1 MRGRIGLIVLIG
13 LSSVGCTHIHSGAGS
28 APVDRRMPPSMIPPS
43 AADRDQ
49 RSATK
54 RVSDKEA
61 PSDLVA
67 TDASRC
73 SVSEEDFRLAEIGKS
88 FTCDWRKAAGKPG
101 KPL

>member
-1 MRGRIGLIVLIG
+1 MRGEIVLIG
-13 LSSVGCTHIHSGAGS
+13 LLSAAGCTHIHSGAGS
-28 APVDRRMPPSMIPPS
+28 APTDRRLPPSMVPPS

-49 RSATK
+49 RSQTK

-61 PSDLVA
+61 PADLIA

-73 SVSEEDFRLAEIGKS
+73 SVSEEDFRLAEVGKG